1 MNEWRLLPIS
11 LVKENSL
18 YFFLEKKNL
27 FFRLFLLQFRMIVD
41 FFFFGIQENL
51 KVKNTVKTSQ
61 DVEELKSAFSPG
73 NTFGFNAMVEFESE
87 NVTENLNS

>member
-1 MNEWRLLPIS
+1 
-11 LVKENSL
+11 
-18 YFFLEKKNL
+18 
-27 FFRLFLLQFRMIVD
+27 MIVD
-41 FFFFGIQENL
+41 FFFFFCIQENL